1 MASAAPVRADASL
14 ASSSL
19 EAVSARLQRVN
30 ARRNSLAS
38 APGAAMTGLQRAFV
52 HGRMPDQDAASFV
65 QCHAHLMG
73 GLAAA
78 RRP

>member
-1 MASAAPVRADASL
+1 MASAAPVHADASL

-19 EAVSARLQRVN
+19 EAVTARLQRVN
-30 ARRNSLAS
+30 ACNCLAS
-38 APGAAMTGLQRAFV
+38 APDAAMTGLQRAFV

-65 QCHAHLMG
+65 QCHAQLMG